1 MKESLKITL
10 NNLEKISLFDFFFVE
25 DFAPSLVK
33 EIVEFNYYKMYEIVS
48 KKKIIRKPDIK
59 LGTPYENSEKII
71 QHLDSKKDYLLID
84 DFIHLSI
91 RSVNNKIYI
100 INYEELLTW
109 IEEIDDYFEG
119 PVNIM
124 PIERS
129 NPDSYANAT
138 KIFSVIEEGVFF
150 LFE

>member
-1 MKESLKITL
+1 MYK
-10 NNLEKISLFDFFFVE
+10 NLEFRMIKDPF
-25 DFAPSLVK
+25 LVK

-84 DFIHLSI
+84 DFIHLSK

-124 PIERS
+124 PIEKS
-129 NPDSYANAT
+129 NPDSYVNAT

>member
-84 DFIHLSI
+84 DFIHLSK

-100 INYEELLTW
+100 K
-109 IEEIDDYFEG
+109 
-119 PVNIM
+119 PV
-124 PIERS
+124 
-129 NPDSYANAT
+129 
-138 KIFSVIEEGVFF
+138 
-150 LFE
+150 